1 MTGAPPGDMAMAGF
15 LAGPGR
21 LSLVGAIVASTIG
34 STAGALALYCRRRRG
49 ATVGCVTC

>member
-1 MTGAPPGDMAMAGF
+1 MAGF

-34 STAGALALYCRRRRG
+34 STAGALALYWLAQAWGIPPG
-49 ATVGCVTC
+49 A